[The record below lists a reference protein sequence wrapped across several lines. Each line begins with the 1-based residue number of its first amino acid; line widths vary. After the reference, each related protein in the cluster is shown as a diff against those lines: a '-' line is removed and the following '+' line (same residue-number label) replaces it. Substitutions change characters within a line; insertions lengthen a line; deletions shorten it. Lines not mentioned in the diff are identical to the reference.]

1 MDLAAAPH
9 PSSLKDLPCPLPPAA
24 SGEPAELAYFRK
36 QPGSD
41 DQFLRLRR
49 SLRETE
55 NWAAL
60 ASLLVLHASSLRD
73 PAKVAELSFQAY
85 ELWNDRAKDKAQAAH
100 ALVRALQAQPDN
112 VRPFDLLRRLYEQ
125 LGAHQELA
133 TLLRWRIDTLKRSDR
148 NAVPGALVELGTIYE
163 TQIFDIPEA
172 CALYRKALDLAPADR
187 NASEALIRL
196 HMAAGAWLPAIDLM
210 NAELGRTDQARDKA
224 RFAELHLRLARIEAQ
239 QLDNIPGAA
248 LHLQAALKAGPD
260 NIAALRAFGVL
271 YLGSG
276 KATDD
281 GLAKAA
287 DVFFRAAKLARTQND
302 DKQALSLLRRTLALK
317 PDHFEAGN
325 ALAEL
330 LAAKERWM
338 ELDELYAA
346 WLGYVSDADSYGLW
360 LQRGELLE
368 NHLTRREEARTCYEA
383 ATRFEPPGG
392 DAWLRLENLLVEL
405 GDHHGL
411 VGLIDRWSE
420 QDPSSLPSDRLL
432 RAARIAREEL
442 GDEERAA
449 VYFFKVLEREPF
461 NAEAFEGYKEHWR
474 RKANWSHLAD
484 LLLYQIDQAQ
494 QVTGPQSPLARPEF
508 AENFVELA
516 DIYER
521 RLGDL
526 DGALNAWNRLASA
539 YPGDWRPREQI
550 ARIDKRARMLDNM
563 VQAQEN
569 ELARTADPA
578 RRFEVL
584 RRLTQAQR
592 ERMTDPQRTI
602 GLYHEMAQLA
612 PGDANTLKSLA
623 EMYERTGAYDQVID
637 LLRRQ
642 HDVTRSVSQR
652 VVLLRR
658 MAEIWHNELRQPR
671 EALWACEQILG
682 YSQGDADAL
691 RRMQTLCAELAEA
704 AGEYDALQ
712 KELQLVGEPAARSRI
727 LRRMV
732 DVSER
737 KLRDP
742 QRTAQACS
750 QLLAAD
756 PHNVEV
762 LDKMIAVYDAVGRHE
777 ELASLLGKAAASAK
791 TPPIR
796 QLDYLM
802 RLGTL
807 AETTLGDHDL
817 ACSAFERVLRIHRDH
832 RGAVEA
838 LSRLYRAL
846 GSWHGLAATLGT
858 LQDMVDSDEDA
869 IACGWERAD
878 VLADNLDNPA
888 AAVRVLEQLAQTVAI
903 GHRDIA
909 LKLLELYERAGQF
922 DKLIRHAELMLLST
936 MEVDT
941 RRELFERIARTWLV
955 HFHDQNKALASFK
968 RFMAEADD
976 DPEGL
981 QIMSELQGLTG
992 DHAGTLATLERS
1004 LEVSNSPAEQVV
1016 TLEQMAEVCE
1026 QGLGQNKRALQ
1037 LLGRALGIA
1046 PGSRELK
1053 QKLEVFADR
1062 HRMWKDLL
1070 VVYAERFTE
1079 MNARGESR
1087 GQIELCIS
1095 ASTAAEGKIGDHD
1108 LAFMWAK
1115 KAYFVA
1121 LRAGMDAGAVLDRL
1135 EGLAQSHNLWPQ
1147 MLEVTEQELALQ
1159 ESSKSPTYGDYG
1171 TIALLMSA
1179 AEIAR
1184 ERLGDPTRSLS
1195 FLQRAYKLRPED
1207 DELARQ
1213 IETTAEAHGLWNAVV
1228 ELHEA
1233 KLARATTGL
1242 ARFEACNA
1250 IAKVYERQLGAP
1262 EKAFAWLRRAWDD
1275 VRAKEASLAEEIMDL
1290 LVQLARRHGLW
1301 AQLADHHRVLAA
1313 AKASKGDARGA
1324 LVSYRE
1330 SARIEHEQRGDLLAA
1345 LRTLKQAVTHDPA
1358 HSVLAKVR
1366 ELTTALDEAATSG
1379 SSKVGALSL
1388 LAVLQQ
1394 MIGQTVD
1401 PNAKINLLKQRAEIR
1416 EKQLQDGQGAMAEWM
1431 RILQINPVSEEARFE
1446 LDRIADRDNLWHI
1459 MLLVPAWELAQ
1470 KPGKQAQHK
1479 LLSQIAELYE
1489 GPLARPEYALR
1500 ARIAAWKLNAASVA
1514 DLPVRGDLGPVHGK
1528 LWQLATLVGSFT
1540 APPAA
1545 KDPLLWPRFSPPELA
1560 DLNHWHKLGLHPH
1573 TFAPLSSGVPG
1584 GDASDT
1590 ALLPPREHTKI
1601 VDISDMEE
1609 VDEARPTGEFALT
1622 PEEEAAL
1629 RPPRENTG
1637 IVDISDVEEL
1647 EEARLTGEISLSLE
1661 EQQALGFRRVREPTG
1676 KLELDEL
1683 DDFEEFEEAR
1693 LTGEIMLSADEMAA
1707 LRPRRENTA
1716 IVDIGELEEVD
1727 DHPRKENTNIVD
1739 IGDLMEEALDDDDDD
1754 DADLES
1760 LIAGATSSVPAARPG
1775 KPALPVPSK
1784 PAKAKPPASRPVPK
1798 MAQKPGGKS
1807 PPAKSAAAKLT
1818 AKPAKPT
1825 TSTPH
1830 NSAPPSAPGPSAEAM
1845 AAHKARVAAVTAGL
1859 PPLPEL
1865 TAPVLAGR
1873 PRAASAWDELAAA
1886 YAATPATTKADRAAV
1901 AVTLARLWQE
1911 GAGQQDPA
1919 FLHLEEAL
1927 ALTPEDSGIRDVL
1940 ESMAQGGGQPQRVI
1954 EAYSRLLGELTAPD
1968 QIVGYGLRLAD
1979 LYERT
1984 GQLDRA
1990 EEQYQSVVSVAP
2002 RERNAL
2008 RALARI
2014 HERSGR
2020 DKEYVDASARLLD
2033 LEAAELDPDTRVA
2046 RTLALANDLVT
2057 RVDRQVDAARRLETL
2072 AREFPK
2078 NPLVHE
2084 RLADQLVRQGLWT
2097 RAVETLRAGIAS
2109 VPDQDF
2115 ALRATARIA
2124 ALCEDQLQNIPQAI
2138 AAWAEIQARRPEDPE
2153 ALAQLQRLYLE
2164 TEQYGPLLPIVDQ
2177 RLGLLP
2183 PGDRDGRIA
2192 LLVAKARALQEGLGD
2207 EAAALETLET
2217 LAAEAPE
2224 NDDVLL
2230 GLSRLVRKRGR
2241 LDEGLA
2247 LLEKRLREATDSP
2260 IPDTDPDGSQS
2271 AARIL
2276 KLSGALADA
2285 LEHEA
2290 HDAPAALAAIDAA
2303 LSAVPVPEDSEPPP
2317 ARTALLAR
2325 KVALARAQKDT
2336 ATLIAGLTEL
2346 AQPDTLLEAAA
2357 LARDVTGDRELAAQ
2371 LYTRV
2376 LATRIPG
2383 DPQQNRRLSA
2393 AIEGLVRLRIEAG
2406 DIEGADALMDAQL
2419 AELEDAELRAR
2430 ILTEIGRTLLGSLD
2444 NPPPEPDPE
2453 PESTV
2458 EPTAHFSISRELSE
2472 HHADPEHTAA
2482 YAVTREPDP
2491 EHTAAYAVTQ
2501 VDDADLDEVM
2511 TVEHV
2516 AGGPPPRISKPEDD
2530 ESEPAEIEEIDE
2542 LDEELDE
2549 AHTMDVSR
2557 APPPRPSDSAT
2568 NLRTTPPQKPPPRQ
2582 ADVIAAA
2589 TAIPTARPRSHTER
2603 IPVGANHRINTLH
2616 AARRRFEAA
2625 LAADPDHAPARL
2637 SLGTVLFDL
2646 GLLAEAEPALEAAV
2660 EQFGLVRDQENLL
2673 KGLVL
2678 LGTLFEQTDRA
2689 AEAYRR
2695 LSMALRHDP
2704 DSLEIRA
2711 AIARNRHAAGRWRD
2725 TLAAI
2730 EPIEQRLDAGLVLQG
2745 SQAELVSDL
2754 LLLAAECDVQLK
2766 QTDKLIARYE
2776 RASALH
2782 PRSRKALAALA
2793 TMCQDSGRLAEAAQH
2808 TRALADL
2815 EPNRVD
2821 RGRTLMR
2828 AGMLFHEAAGATPD
2842 SDETETG
2849 PAHDLRTA
2857 AFECVDLGLALIK
2870 DEPGGTLDRR
2880 QLEAAFWTAA
2890 PRHAGIALSCLQRL
2904 LIHPEVTAE
2913 HRQAVLL
2920 EGTRI
2925 ALQRDYPGDLAR
2937 ALEYA
2942 TAAAAAIPDAAAGV
2956 HAVFDALAAHDHRL
2970 PEIETAVLNF
2980 FNKVGR
2986 NKSQDPRET
2995 QDRQRLLARLAAL
3008 EADHPDR
3015 AIRLLERAADLDPEG
3030 LSLDARRQLAH
3041 LYFAAA
3047 TEGPQVRVNDEA
3059 LLALDP
3065 LDERD
3070 LASLAKHCADSG
3082 DRDRAHALYQV
3093 LRVAAPTHP
3102 EAVAFLG
3109 KNDLTQVSNGK
3120 LDANSVVDK
3129 PSSAAG
3135 VIAAMTQLW
3144 EGAAELICD
3153 ELPRLEISAAAWI
3166 EADSDKDTL
3175 LWKVWTELG
3184 SQLSTQGVRL
3194 ADASLIPNTSV
3205 QQWADP
3211 RAAHPPIILI
3221 GDAARRAE
3229 MAPPLRFV
3237 LGRALFGCRPAAA
3250 PIAGLPR
3257 PVAASLLAGALQAF
3271 HPRHSGR
3278 RTRVKDD
3285 PDLAARLAQS
3295 FARKLPIRLA
3305 RQLSALFK
3313 DHESDSFDSRDW
3325 RTWVQRSGNRVGL
3338 CLARNLGVALDV
3350 LGLPQDPGE
3359 RSAALKARAPTDH
3372 ELRDLLVFA
3381 TRPSYVAAR
3390 KALGFEVRTR
3400 G

>member
-9 PSSLKDLPCPLPPAA
+9 PSSLKDLPCPLPPAGN
-24 SGEPAELAYFRK
+24 GEPAELAYFRK

-55 NWAAL
+55 NWSAL
-60 ASLLVLHASSLRD
+60 ATLLVLHAASLRD

-125 LGAHQELA
+125 LGAHRELA
-133 TLLRWRIDTLKRSDR
+133 TLLRWRIDALKRSDR
-148 NAVPGALVELGTIYE
+148 NAVPAALVELGLLYE
-163 TQIFDIPEA
+163 QQILDIPEA
-172 CALYRKALDLAPADR
+172 CALYRKALELAPGDR
-187 NASEALIRL
+187 NASEQLIRL

-210 NAELGRTDQARDKA
+210 NAELARTDPARGAGDKA
-224 RFAELHLRLARIEAQ
+224 RFAELHLRLAKIEAQ

-248 LHLQAALKAGPD
+248 LHLQSALKAGPD

-287 DVFFRAAKLARTQND
+287 DVFFRAAKLARGQGD
-302 DKQALSLLRRTLALK
+302 DKQALGLLRRTLALK

-330 LAAKERWM
+330 LAQRERWM
-338 ELDELYAA
+338 ELDDLYAA

-368 NHLTRREEARTCYEA
+368 HHLARREEARACYEN

-392 DAWLRLENLLVEL
+392 DAWQRLENLLVEL
-405 GDHHGL
+405 SDHHGL
-411 VGLIDRWSE
+411 VGLIERWSE
-420 QDPSSLPSDRLL
+420 QDPGSLPSDRLL

-442 GDEERAA
+442 ADEERAA
-449 VYFFKVLEREPF
+449 VFFFKVLEREPF

-494 QVTGPQSPLARPEF
+494 QITGPHSPLARSEF

-526 DGALNAWNRLASA
+526 DAALGAWNRLAAA

-550 ARIDKRARMLDNM
+550 GRIDKRARMLDNM
-563 VQAQEN
+563 VTAQEN
-569 ELARTADPA
+569 ELVRTAEPA

-602 GLYHEMAQLA
+602 TLYHEMLSLA
-612 PGDANTLKSLA
+612 PGDANTLKALG

-682 YSQGDADAL
+682 YSQGDSDAL
-691 RRMQTLCAELAEA
+691 RRMQALCAELTEA
-704 AGEYDALQ
+704 AGEFDALQ
-712 KELQLVGEPAARSRI
+712 RELQLVGEPAARSRI

-756 PHNVEV
+756 PHNMEV
-762 LDKMIAVYDAVGRHE
+762 LDKMIGVYEAVGRHE

-802 RLGTL
+802 RLGNL
-807 AETTLGDHDL
+807 AETTLADHDL

-838 LSRLYRAL
+838 LTRLYRAL

-858 LQDMVDSDEDA
+858 LQEMSDTDEDA

-878 VLADNLDNPA
+878 VLADHLDNPA
-888 AAVRVLEQLAQTVAI
+888 AAVRVLEQLANTVAV

-936 MEVDT
+936 LEIDA
-941 RRELFERIARTWLV
+941 RRELFERIARTWLI
-955 HFHDQNKALASFK
+955 HFQNQDKALASFK
-968 RFMAEADD
+968 RFMAEAEDD
-976 DPEGL
+976 SEGL
-981 QIMSELQGLTG
+981 QIMGELQGLTG

-1004 LEVSNSPAEQVV
+1004 LELADNPAEQVV

-1026 QGLGQNKRALQ
+1026 QGLGHTKRALQ

-1053 QKLEVFADR
+1053 QKIEAFADR

-1070 VVYAERFTE
+1070 VVYAELFTN
-1079 MNARGESR
+1079 MNTRGESR
-1087 GQIELCIS
+1087 SQIDLCVS
-1095 ASTAAEGKIGDHD
+1095 ASAAAEQRIGDVD

-1121 LRAGMDAGAVLDRL
+1121 LRAGMDAGPVLDRL
-1135 EGLAQSHNLWPQ
+1135 EGLARGHNLWPQ

-1159 ESSKSPTYGDYG
+1159 ESSKSPSYGDYG

-1184 ERLGDPTRSLS
+1184 ERLRDPARSLG
-1195 FLQRAYKLRPED
+1195 FLTRAYKLRPED

-1213 IETTAEAHGLWNAVV
+1213 IETLAETHGLWQAIID
-1228 ELHEA
+1228 LHESR
-1233 KLARATTGL
+1233 LAREATTGL
-1242 ARFEACNA
+1242 ARFEAANA

-1262 EKAFAWLRRAWDD
+1262 EKAFSYLRRAWED
-1275 VRAKEASLAEEIMDL
+1275 VQLKEPSLAEEIMDL
-1290 LVQLARRHGLW
+1290 LTQLARRHGLW
-1301 AQLADHHRVLAA
+1301 SQLADHNRTLAA
-1313 AKASKGDARGA
+1313 AKARKGDARGA
-1324 LVSYRE
+1324 LVSLRE
-1330 SARIEHEQRGDLLAA
+1330 AARIEHEQQGDALAA
-1345 LRTLKQAVTHDPA
+1345 LRSLKQAVAHDPA
-1358 HSVLAKVR
+1358 HTVLPKVR
-1366 ELTTALDEAATSG
+1366 ELSAALDAAASPG
-1379 SSKVGALSL
+1379 SPRLGALAL

-1416 EKQLQDGQGAMAEWM
+1416 EKQLGDGQGAMAEWM
-1431 RILQINPVSEEARFE
+1431 RVLQINAASEEARFE
-1446 LDRIADRDNLWHI
+1446 LERLADRDNLWSV

-1470 KPGKQAQHK
+1470 KPGKAQQTR
-1479 LLSQIAELYE
+1479 LLGQIAELYE

-1500 ARIAAWKLNAASVA
+1500 TRIAAWKLNAAGVA
-1514 DLPVRGDLGPVHGK
+1514 DLPVRGELSQTHAK
-1528 LWQLATLVGSFT
+1528 LWQLAAVVGSFT
-1540 APPAA
+1540 APPAP
-1545 KDPLLWPRFSPPELA
+1545 KDPLLWPRISPPELA
-1560 DLNHWHKLGLHPH
+1560 DLGHWHKLGLHPH
-1573 TFAPLSSGVPG
+1573 NFAPLSAGAAA
-1584 GDASDT
+1584 GDASET
-1590 ALLPPREHTKI
+1590 ALLPAREKTKI
-1601 VDISDMEE
+1601 VDISDVEE
-1609 VDEARPTGEFALT
+1609 VDEARPTGEFVLT
-1622 PEEEAAL
+1622 PEEQAAL

-1637 IVDISDVEEL
+1637 VVDLSDVEEL
-1647 EEARLTGEISLSLE
+1647 EEARLTGEILLSD
-1661 EQQALGFRRVREPTG
+1661 EQLKALGHKRVREPTG
-1676 KLELDEL
+1676 KLAL
-1683 DDFEEFEEAR
+1683 DDVEDIEELEAR
-1693 LTGEIMLSADEMAA
+1693 LTGEIFLTDAEMAA
-1707 LRPRRENTA
+1707 LRPPRENTGV
-1716 IVDIGELEEVD
+1716 VDVGDLEEVD
-1727 DHPRKENTNIVD
+1727 EAPKKREQTNIVD
-1739 IGDLMEEALDDDDDD
+1739 IAELMDEADDDLDDLD
-1754 DADLES
+1754 S
-1760 LIAGATSSVPAARPG
+1760 LIAGATGKVPAHKPG
-1775 KPALPVPSK
+1775 KPALPRPQPGKPSARPAAPKQPVPAVKAVKTLSQK
-1784 PAKAKPPASRPVPK
+1784 PAAKTV
-1798 MAQKPGGKS
+1798 
-1807 PPAKSAAAKLT
+1807 
-1818 AKPAKPT
+1818 KPAVKPAAHK
-1825 TSTPH
+1825 PAVKPA
-1830 NSAPPSAPGPSAEAM
+1830 APPPDKGPSAEAL
-1845 AAHKARVAAVTAGL
+1845 AAHKARVAAVTVGL

-1865 TAPVLAGR
+1865 QAPVLASR

-1886 YAATPATTKADRAAV
+1886 YATTPATTKAERAGV
-1901 AVTLARLWQE
+1901 ALALARLWNE
-1911 GAGQQDPA
+1911 GAGQPDHA
-1919 FLHLEEAL
+1919 FTHLEEAL
-1927 ALTPEDSGIRDVL
+1927 VLTPEDTAIRDVL
-1940 ESMAQGGGQPQRVI
+1940 ERLADVSSRPSGPDSGGQPQRVI
-1954 EAYSRLLGELTAPD
+1954 DAYSRLLGELTVPEH
-1968 QIVGYGLRLAD
+1968 IVGYGLRLAD

-1990 EEQYQSVVSVAP
+1990 EEQYQAVVGVAP
-2002 RERNAL
+2002 RERAAL

-2020 DKEYVDASARLLD
+2020 DREYVDASTRLLD
-2033 LEAAELDPDTRVA
+2033 LELPELDADARVA
-2046 RTLALANDLVT
+2046 RTLALAHDLVV
-2057 RVDRQVDAARRLETL
+2057 RVDRLVDATRRLEAL
-2072 AREFPK
+2072 ARDYPRY
-2078 NPLVHE
+2078 PQAHE
-2084 RLADQLVRQGLWT
+2084 RLADLLVRQGLWT
-2097 RAVETLRAGIAS
+2097 RAVEALRVAVTA
-2109 VPDQDF
+2109 VPDPEF
-2115 ALRATARIA
+2115 ALRATARVA
-2124 ALCEDQLQNIPQAI
+2124 ALCEEQLQNVPQAI
-2138 AAWAEIQARRPEDPE
+2138 AAWSEIQQRRPDDSE
-2153 ALAQLQRLYLE
+2153 ALAQLQRLYLQ
-2164 TEQYGPLLPIVDQ
+2164 TEQYGPLLPIVDR
-2177 RLGLLP
+2177 RLALLP
-2183 PGDRDGRIA
+2183 LGDREGRIT
-2192 LLVAKARALQEGLGD
+2192 LLVAKARALQEGLGN

-2247 LLEKRLREATDSP
+2247 LLERRLVEARDNPVPDS
-2260 IPDTDPDGSQS
+2260 DPDGSQT

-2285 LEHEA
+2285 LETEA
-2290 HDAPAALAAIDAA
+2290 RDPRAALAAIDAA
-2303 LSAVPVPEDSEPPP
+2303 LAAVPVPEDSEPAP
-2317 ARTALLAR
+2317 ARAALVAR
-2325 KVALARAQKDT
+2325 KVTLARAMGD
-2336 ATLIAGLTEL
+2336 AAALIDGLTAL
-2346 AQPDTLLEAAA
+2346 AQPDGLLEAAT
-2357 LARDVTGDRELAAQ
+2357 LARDVVGDRELATQ

-2376 LATRIPG
+2376 LATRVPG
-2383 DPQQNRRLSA
+2383 DPAQQKRLSA

-2419 AELEDAELRAR
+2419 AELADAELRAR
-2430 ILTEIGRTLLGSLD
+2430 ILTEIGRTLLASLSL
-2444 NPPPEPDPE
+2444 PEPAPAAAPGEPDPE
-2453 PESTV
+2453 P
-2458 EPTAHFSISRELSE
+2458 TAAFSIARELSGE
-2472 HHADPEHTAA
+2472 LDATGTFS
-2482 YAVTREPDP
+2482 VTRAPTVPSDD
-2491 EHTAAYAVTQ
+2491 
-2501 VDDADLDEVM
+2501 DDADDELM
-2511 TVEHV
+2511 LTQRRADE
-2516 AGGPPPRISKPEDD
+2516 PPALA
-2530 ESEPAEIEEIDE
+2530 EPAELEDVEEVDAAE
-2542 LDEELDE
+2542 EVEELEALDDDE
-2549 AHTMDVSR
+2549 PATLDVSR
-2557 APPPRPSDSAT
+2557 APPPRKPAASP
-2568 NLRTTPPQKPPPRQ
+2568 TPPRP
-2582 ADVIAAA
+2582 AAVVAAA
-2589 TAIPTARPRSHTER
+2589 TAQAPRPR
-2603 IPVGANHRINTLH
+2603 PVAAPAPTGDRRTTTLQ

-2637 SLGTVLFDL
+2637 SLGTVLYDL
-2646 GLLAEAEPALEAAV
+2646 GLLAEAEPVLESAV
-2660 EQFGLVRDQENLL
+2660 EAFGLVRDQENLVQ
-2673 KGLVL
+2673 GLCL
-2678 LGTLFEQTDRA
+2678 LGRLFEHTDRS

-2704 DSLEIRA
+2704 DNLEIRA
-2711 AIARNRHAAGRWRD
+2711 AMARNRYQAGRWRD

-2730 EPIEQRLDAGLVLQG
+2730 EPIEQRLDAGLAVHG
-2745 SQAELVSDL
+2745 AQAELVSDL
-2754 LLLAAECDVQLK
+2754 LLLAAECDQQLK
-2766 QTDKLIARYE
+2766 QTDRLVARFE
-2776 RASALH
+2776 RAAALH
-2782 PRSRKALAALA
+2782 PRSRKARAALA
-2793 TMCQDSGRLAEAAQH
+2793 QLCEDSGRLAEAAEH
-2808 TRALADL
+2808 TRALAEF
-2815 EPNRVD
+2815 EPSRID
-2821 RGRTLMR
+2821 RGRALMR
-2828 AGMLFHEAAGATPD
+2828 AGMLFHEAAGATPENNE
-2842 SDETETG
+2842 ETSSG
-2849 PAHDLRTA
+2849 PAVALRTA
-2857 AFECVDLGLALIK
+2857 AFECVDLGLALIA
-2870 DEPGGTLDRR
+2870 DEPAASLDRR

-2890 PRHAGIALSCLQRL
+2890 PRHAGIALTCLGRL
-2904 LIHPEVTAE
+2904 LGHPDLTPE
-2913 HRQAVLL
+2913 HRHAILL
-2920 EGTRI
+2920 EGARI
-2925 ALQRDYPGDLAR
+2925 ALARRKDGDLER
-2937 ALEYA
+2937 ALELA
-2942 TAAAAAIPDAAAGV
+2942 TAATVALPLVASGV
-2956 HAVFDALAAHDHRL
+2956 HAVFDAHVATPDDRL
-2970 PEIETAVLNF
+2970 PQIETAVLSF
-2980 FNKVGR
+2980 FNRVGR
-2986 NKSQDPRET
+2986 DKPADAREV
-2995 QDRQRLLARLAAL
+2995 QDRQRLLARLAAR

-3015 AIRLLERAADLDPEG
+3015 AIRLLERAAALDPDT

-3047 TEGPQVRVNDEA
+3047 TEGPQVRTNDEA
-3059 LLALDP
+3059 LLVLDP
-3065 LDERD
+3065 LDERN
-3070 LASLAKHCADSG
+3070 LASLARHCADNN

-3093 LRVAAPTHP
+3093 LRVVQPAHP
-3102 EAVAFLG
+3102 DATAFLG
-3109 KNDLTQVSNGK
+3109 KNDLSHVSNGK
-3120 LDANSVVDK
+3120 LDPNTVIDK
-3129 PSSAAG
+3129 PPAG
-3135 VIAAMTQLW
+3135 GGVVAAMTQLW
-3144 EGAAELICD
+3144 EGAAELICE

-3184 SQLSTQGVRL
+3184 TQISTTGVRL
-3194 ADASLIPNTSV
+3194 ADAGLIPGVTV

-3211 RAAHPPIILI
+3211 RAAHPPIVMI
-3221 GDAARRAE
+3221 GEIARKTQ

-3237 LGRALFGCRPAAA
+3237 LGRALFGTRPAAA
-3250 PIAGLPR
+3250 PVAGLSR
-3257 PVAASLLAGALQAF
+3257 QLSATLLAAALQAF
-3271 HPRHSGR
+3271 HPRHTR
-3278 RTRVKDD
+3278 RTRVRDD
-3285 PDLAARLAQS
+3285 ADLATRLAQT

-3305 RQLSALFK
+3305 RQLSQFFK
-3313 DHESDSFDSRDW
+3313 DHEAEAFDSRDW
-3325 RTWVQRSGNRVGL
+3325 RTWVARSGNRVGL

-3350 LGLPQDPGE
+3350 LGLPSDPAE
-3359 RSAALKARAPTDH
+3359 RSAALKARAAHDAD
-3372 ELRDLLVFA
+3372 LRDLLVFA
-3381 TRPSYVAAR
+3381 TRPTYVAAR
-3390 KALGFEVRTR
+3390 KTLGFEVRQR
-3400 G
+3400 

>member
-1 MDLAAAPH
+1 
-9 PSSLKDLPCPLPPAA
+9 
-24 SGEPAELAYFRK
+24 
-36 QPGSD
+36 
-41 DQFLRLRR
+41 
-49 SLRETE
+49 
-55 NWAAL
+55 
-60 ASLLVLHASSLRD
+60 
-73 PAKVAELSFQAY
+73 
-85 ELWNDRAKDKAQAAH
+85 
-100 ALVRALQAQPDN
+100 
-112 VRPFDLLRRLYEQ
+112 
-125 LGAHQELA
+125 
-133 TLLRWRIDTLKRSDR
+133 
-148 NAVPGALVELGTIYE
+148 
-163 TQIFDIPEA
+163 
-172 CALYRKALDLAPADR
+172 
-187 NASEALIRL
+187 
-196 HMAAGAWLPAIDLM
+196 
-210 NAELGRTDQARDKA
+210 
-224 RFAELHLRLARIEAQ
+224 
-239 QLDNIPGAA
+239 
-248 LHLQAALKAGPD
+248 
-260 NIAALRAFGVL
+260 
-271 YLGSG
+271 
-276 KATDD
+276 
-281 GLAKAA
+281 
-287 DVFFRAAKLARTQND
+287 VFFRAAKLARTQND

-325 ALAEL
+325 ALAEV

-346 WLGYVSDADSYGLW
+346 WLGYISDADSHGLW

-368 NHLTRREEARTCYEA
+368 NHLARREEARACYEA

-392 DAWLRLENLLVEL
+392 DAWQRLEALLVDL

-420 QDPSSLPSDRLL
+420 QDSTSLPSDRLL
-432 RAARIAREEL
+432 RAARVAREEL
-442 GDEERAA
+442 ADEERAA
-449 VYFFKVLEREPF
+449 VFFFKVLEREPF

-494 QVTGPQSPLARPEF
+494 QLTGPHSPLARPEF

-526 DGALNAWNRLASA
+526 SGALNAWNRLATA
-539 YPGDWRPREQI
+539 YPGDWRPREQS

-563 VQAQEN
+563 VVAQEN
-569 ELARTADPA
+569 ELARTAEPS

-602 GLYHEMAQLA
+602 GLYHEMLALA
-612 PGDANTLKSLA
+612 PGDANTLKALA

-691 RRMQTLCAELAEA
+691 RRMQSLCAELAEA
-704 AGEYDALQ
+704 AGEFDALQ

-742 QRTAQACS
+742 QRTAQACN
-750 QLLAAD
+750 QLLSAD

-762 LDKMIAVYDAVGRHE
+762 LDKMIGVYEAVGRHE
-777 ELASLLGKAAASAK
+777 ELANLLGKAAASAK

-802 RLGTL
+802 RLGNL
-807 AETTLGDHDL
+807 AESTLGDHDL

-838 LSRLYRAL
+838 LSRLYRSL

-878 VLADNLDNPA
+878 VLADHLDNPA
-888 AAVRVLEQLAQTVAI
+888 AAVRVLEQLANTVAI

-936 MEVDT
+936 MEEDT
-941 RRELFERIARTWLV
+941 RRELFERIARSWLV
-955 HFHDQNKALASFK
+955 HFQNQDKALASFK
-968 RFMAEADD
+968 RFMAESPD

-1004 LEVSNSPAEQVV
+1004 LEVANSPAEQVV
-1016 TLEQMAEVCE
+1016 TLEQMADVCE
-1026 QGLGQNKRALQ
+1026 NGLGHAKRALQ
-1037 LLGRALGIA
+1037 LLGKALGIA

-1053 QKLEVFADR
+1053 QKLEAFADR

-1095 ASTAAEGKIGDHD
+1095 ASTAAEQRIGDID

-1171 TIALLMSA
+1171 TIALLLSA

-1184 ERLGDPTRSLS
+1184 ERLDDAPRSLA
-1195 FLQRAYKLRPED
+1195 FLQRAYKLRPDD

-1213 IETTAEAHGLWNAVV
+1213 IETTAETHGLWTALI
-1228 ELHEA
+1228 ELHES
-1233 KLARATTGL
+1233 KLSRATGL
-1242 ARFEACNA
+1242 ARFEAANA

-1262 EKAFAWLRRAWDD
+1262 EKAFSWLRRAWDD
-1275 VRAKEASLAEEIMDL
+1275 VRAQDASLAEEIMDL

-1301 AQLADHHRVLAA
+1301 AQLADHHRALAQAKA
-1313 AKASKGDARGA
+1313 AKHDARGA
-1324 LVSYRE
+1324 LVSLRE
-1330 SARIEHEQRGDLLAA
+1330 SARIEHEQRGDVLAA
-1345 LRTLKQAVTHDPA
+1345 LRSLKQAVAYDPA
-1358 HSVLAKVR
+1358 HTVLPKVR
-1366 ELTTALDEAATSG
+1366 ELTAALDEARAPG
-1379 SSKVGALSL
+1379 SPRVGSLSL

-1416 EKQLQDGQGAMAEWM
+1416 EKHLQDGQGAMAEWM
-1431 RILQINPVSEEARFE
+1431 RVLQLHPGSEEARFE
-1446 LDRIADRDNLWHI
+1446 LDRLADRDNLWHI

-1470 KPGKQAQHK
+1470 KPGKATQSR
-1479 LLSQIAELYE
+1479 LLTQIAELYE

-1514 DLPVRGDLGPVHGK
+1514 DLPVRGDLGPVHGALWK
-1528 LWQLATLVGSFT
+1528 LAAAVGNFT
-1540 APPAA
+1540 APPAPR
-1545 KDPLLWPRFSPPELA
+1545 DPLLWPRFSPPELA

-1573 TFAPLSSGVPG
+1573 TFAPLSTSTPG

-1609 VDEARPTGEFALT
+1609 VDDVRRTGEFMLT

-1637 IVDISDVEEL
+1637 VVDISDVEEL
-1647 EEARLTGEISLSLE
+1647 EEARLTGEISLTLE
-1661 EQQALGFRRVREPTG
+1661 EQAALGFNKKRLREPTG
-1676 KLELDEL
+1676 KLDV
-1683 DDFEEFEEAR
+1683 DDIDDIDEFEDAR
-1693 LTGEIMLSADEMAA
+1693 LTGEISLSADEMAA
-1707 LRPRRENTA
+1707 LRPRRENTS

-1727 DHPRKENTNIVD
+1727 ESPRREQTNIVD

-1754 DADLES
+1754 DDLES
-1760 LIAGATSSVPAARPG
+1760 LIAGATSTVPAARPG
-1775 KPALPVPSK
+1775 KPALPLPSK
-1784 PAKAKPPASRPVPK
+1784 PAKSKPPAARPVPK
-1798 MAQKPGGKS
+1798 TMAQKPSGK
-1807 PPAKSAAAKLT
+1807 PTP
-1818 AKPAKPT
+1818 PAKPT
-1825 TSTPH
+1825 PKSAKPVAKISAKTPTTSSST
-1830 NSAPPSAPGPSAEAM
+1830 SSSTSSPPTAPGPSVSAM

-1865 TAPVLAGR
+1865 SAPVLAGR
-1873 PRAASAWDELAAA
+1873 PRAASSWDELAAA
-1886 YAATPATTKADRAAV
+1886 YAATPATTKSERAAV
-1901 AVTLARLWQE
+1901 AVTLARMWQE
-1911 GAGQQDPA
+1911 GAGQQDLA
-1919 FLHLEEAL
+1919 FTHLEEAL
-1927 ALTPEDSGIRDVL
+1927 ALTPEDTAIRDVL
-1940 ESMAQGGGQPQRVI
+1940 ESMAQSGGQPQRVI
-1954 EAYSRLLGELTAPD
+1954 EAYGRLLGELTAPE

-1990 EEQYQSVVSVAP
+1990 EEQYQAVVGVAP
-2002 RERNAL
+2002 RERTAL

-2020 DKEYVDASARLLD
+2020 DREYVDASARLLD
-2033 LEAAELDPDTRVA
+2033 LEANELDADARIA
-2046 RTLALANDLVT
+2046 RTIALAHDLVT
-2057 RVDRQVDAARRLETL
+2057 RVDRQVDAARRLEAL
-2072 AREFPK
+2072 ARDYPK
-2078 NPLVHE
+2078 HPLVHE
-2084 RLADQLVRQGLWT
+2084 RLADLLVRQGLWT
-2097 RAVETLRAGIAS
+2097 RAVEALRAGVAG

-2115 ALRATARIA
+2115 VLRATARVA
-2124 ALCEDQLQNIPQAI
+2124 ALCEDQLLNIPQAI
-2138 AAWAEIQARRPEDPE
+2138 AAWADILARRPEDPE
-2153 ALAQLQRLYLE
+2153 ALAQLQRLYLQ
-2164 TEQYGPLLPIVDQ
+2164 TEQYGPLLPIVDR
-2177 RLGLLP
+2177 RLELLP
-2183 PGDRDGRIA
+2183 PGDREGRIA

-2207 EAAALETLET
+2207 EAAALGTLET

-2241 LDEGLA
+2241 LDEGLG
-2247 LLEKRLREATDSP
+2247 LLERRLRDATDNPVPES
-2260 IPDTDPDGSQS
+2260 DPDGSQT

-2290 HDAPAALAAIDAA
+2290 HDPQAALAAIDAA
-2303 LSAVPVPEDSEPPP
+2303 LAAVPVPEDSEPAP
-2317 ARTALLAR
+2317 ARVALVAR
-2325 KVALARAQKDT
+2325 KVALARAQKHT
-2336 ATLIAGLTEL
+2336 EALISGLTEL
-2346 AQPDTLLEAAA
+2346 AQPDGLLEAAA
-2357 LARDVTGDRELAAQ
+2357 LARDVLGDRETATQ

-2383 DPQQNRRLSA
+2383 DPQSNKRLSS
-2393 AIEGLVRLRIEAG
+2393 AIEGLVRLRIDAG

-2419 AELEDAELRAR
+2419 AELGDTELRAR
-2430 ILTEIGRTLLGSLD
+2430 ILTEIGRTLLASLD
-2444 NPPPEPDPE
+2444 HAPPAPE
-2453 PESTV
+2453 PE
-2458 EPTAHFSISRELSE
+2458 PTPEHTTTFSISRELA
-2472 HHADPEHTAA
+2472 ADPEHTATFA
-2482 YAVTREPDP
+2482 ISPVS
-2491 EHTAAYAVTQ
+2491 
-2501 VDDADLDEVM
+2501 DDDLDEVM

-2516 AGGPPPRISKPEDD
+2516 AGPPKPVTQDPSEPSEIDDD
-2530 ESEPAEIEEIDE
+2530 EFEDVEEVDELEEAEPLDDEPA
-2542 LDEELDE
+2542 
-2549 AHTMDVSR
+2549 
-2557 APPPRPSDSAT
+2557 APPPRPGESAS
-2568 NLRTTPPQKPPPRQ
+2568 NLRKPPPPRA
-2582 ADVIAAA
+2582 ADVVAAA
-2589 TAIPTARPRSHTER
+2589 TAIPVARPRAVTER
-2603 IPVGANHRINTLH
+2603 VLPRADHRTTTLQ

-2625 LAADPDHAPARL
+2625 LAADPDYAPARL
-2637 SLGTVLFDL
+2637 SLGTVLYDL
-2646 GLLAEAEPALEAAV
+2646 GLLAEAEPVLEGAV
-2660 EQFGLVRDQENLL
+2660 EAFGLVREQENLV

-2711 AIARNRHAAGRWRD
+2711 AIARNRHVAGRWRD

-2730 EPIEQRLDAGLVLQG
+2730 EPIEQRLDAGLVLEG
-2745 SQAELVSDL
+2745 AQAELVSNL

-2766 QTDKLIARYE
+2766 QTDKLISRYE
-2776 RASALH
+2776 RAAALH
-2782 PRSRKALAALA
+2782 PASRKARAALA
-2793 TMCQDSGRLAEAAQH
+2793 TMCEDSGRLAEAAEH

-2815 EPNRVD
+2815 ETTRVE

-2828 AGMLFHEAAGATPD
+2828 AGMLFHEAAGATPET
-2842 SDETETG
+2842 DEETSSG
-2849 PAHDLRTA
+2849 PALALRTA

-2870 DEPGGTLDRR
+2870 DEPAGTLDRR
-2880 QLEAAFWTAA
+2880 QLAAAFWTAA
-2890 PRHAGIALSCLQRL
+2890 SRNVGIALACLQRI
-2904 LIHPEVTAE
+2904 LIHPEIVGDN
-2913 HRQAVLL
+2913 RQAILL

-2925 ALQRDYPGDLAR
+2925 ALQRGHAGDLAR

-2942 TAAAAAIPDAAAGV
+2942 HAAAAAVPEAAAGV
-2956 HAVFDALAAHDHRL
+2956 HAVFDVLAAHDDRL
-2970 PEIETAVLNF
+2970 TDIQNMVLTY

-2986 NKSQDPRET
+2986 TRPADLRET

-3008 EADHPDR
+3008 EVDHPDR
-3015 AIRLLERAADLDPEG
+3015 AIRLLERAAELDQQS

-3047 TEGPQVRVNDEA
+3047 TDGPQVRVNDEA
-3059 LLALDP
+3059 LLTLDP

-3070 LASLAKHCADSG
+3070 LASLARHCADNG

-3093 LRVAAPTHP
+3093 LRVAAPAHP
-3102 EAVAFLG
+3102 EAAAFLG
-3109 KNDLTQVSNGK
+3109 KNDLAQVSNGK

-3144 EGAAELICD
+3144 EGAAELICE

-3184 SQLSTQGVRL
+3184 TQMSTQGVRI
-3194 ADASLIPNTSV
+3194 ADAALIPDMV
-3205 QQWADP
+3205 VHGWADP
-3211 RAAHPPIILI
+3211 RAAHPPIVMV
-3221 GDAARRAE
+3221 GDAARQAE

-3237 LGRALFGCRPAAA
+3237 LARALFGCRPASA
-3250 PIAGLPR
+3250 PIAGLP
-3257 PVAASLLAGALQAF
+3257 PHLAASLLAAALQAF

-3278 RTRVKDD
+3278 RTRVRDD
-3285 PDLAARLAQS
+3285 SDLAARLAQS

-3313 DHESDSFDSRDW
+3313 DHETDSFDSRDW
-3325 RTWVQRSGNRVGL
+3325 RTWAHRSGNRVGL
-3338 CLARNLGVALDV
+3338 CLARNLHVALDV
-3350 LGLPQDPGE
+3350 LGLPTDPGE
-3359 RSAALKARAPTDH
+3359 RSAALKARVPHDAD
-3372 ELRDLLVFA
+3372 LRDLLVFA

-3390 KALGFEVRTR
+3390 KSLGFEVRTR